1 MGEQITSTKSIDQN
15 PFRSGRPFPWK
26 RRVTLNCISSN
37 WKIELLPSHNKELF
51 YLTSLLWWTIV
62 SAPKDPKE
70 FIFVTYKLLAFDNF
84 RPAIFIVLYGL
95 YSATN
100 FSTTM

>member
-37 WKIELLPSHNKELF
+37 WKIELLPSHNKVIILIQ
-51 YLTSLLWWTIV
+51 S
-62 SAPKDPKE
+62 PKKHIHDTVK
-70 FIFVTYKLLAFDNF
+70 
-84 RPAIFIVLYGL
+84 
-95 YSATN
+95 S
-100 FSTTM
+100 SSC